1 MLVLNPTYKESDST
15 FYQFIIPK
23 PDDGFFTDPEK
34 HLLIF
39 YSDCGLS
46 LEDFIGCS
54 LSTLLNT
61 RDNESVAD
69 ALLNNLVS
77 ALKMD
82 NEPISFYL
90 SPDPDN
96 DVFKNELHLLNIII
110 NDILNK
116 LSRLLRFTASYL
128 LKIGKVDN
136 IDVMYSDEL
145 EGYEVDVW
153 YVH

>member
-23 PDDGFFTDPEK
+23 PDDSFFTDPEK

-39 YSDCGLS
+39 YNDCGLS

-61 RDNESVAD
+61 RDRDSVAD
-69 ALLNNLVS
+69 TLLNSLVS
-77 ALKMD
+77 VLKMD
-82 NEPISFYL
+82 NRPISFYL
-90 SPDPDN
+90 SSDN
-96 DVFKNELHLLNIII
+96 DVFKNELHLLNNII

-128 LKIGKVDN
+128 LRIGKVDS
-136 IDVMYSDEL
+136 IDVTYFDEL

>member
-1 MLVLNPTYKESDST
+1 MLVLNPTYNETNST

-39 YSDCGLS
+39 YNDCGLS
-46 LEDFIGCS
+46 LEDFIDCS

-61 RDNESVAD
+61 RDRDSVAD
-69 ALLNNLVS
+69 TLLNNLVS
-77 ALKMD
+77 VLKMD
-82 NEPISFYL
+82 NRPISFYL
-90 SPDPDN
+90 SSDN
-96 DVFKNELHLLNIII
+96 GVFKNELHLLNNII

-128 LKIGKVDN
+128 LRIGKVAT
-136 IDVMYSDEL
+136 IDVMYSEEL

>member
-23 PDDGFFTDPEK
+23 PDDCFFTDPEK

-39 YSDCGLS
+39 YNDCGLS
-46 LEDFIGCS
+46 LEDFISCS

-61 RDNESVAD
+61 RDKDSVSD
-69 ALLNNLVS
+69 MLLDNLVS

-82 NEPISFYL
+82 NRPISFYL
-90 SPDPDN
+90 SSDN
-96 DVFKNELHLLNIII
+96 DVFKEELHLLNIII

-116 LSRLLRFTASYL
+116 LSCLLRFTTNYL
-128 LKIGKVDN
+128 LKIGKVDS
-136 IDVMYSDEL
+136 IDVVYSEEL

-153 YVH
+153 YVR